1 MTDTP
6 SNAAPWPPALPLV
19 AILRGLQ
26 PERAADVAR
35 VLFDAGFRAVE
46 VPLNRPGAIDAI
58 AAIVAAAPA
67 DAWIGAGTVLET
79 GQVDAVA
86 DTGARLCVSPHFDP
100 AILARARQRGM
111 RTVPGVFTASEAF
124 AAWRAGAD
132 ALKIFPAEAM
142 TLAGLK
148 GLTTVLPAGL
158 PLWPVGGVDAGN
170 IAAWR
175 RAGATGFG
183 LGGGL
188 FKPQLSLDEIAARAR
203 AHVDAWSAGTQETG
217 VDGANFK
224 AGHSRA

>member
-1 MTDTP
+1 MTEPTP
-6 SNAAPWPPALPLV
+6 DAGAWPPAMPLV

-35 VLFDAGFRAVE
+35 VLFDAGFRALE
-46 VPLNRPGAIDAI
+46 VPLNRAGAISAI
-58 AAIVAAAPA
+58 ATVVRMAPA

-79 GQVDAVA
+79 AQVDAVG
-86 DTGARLCVSPHFDP
+86 DTGASLIVSPHFDP
-100 AILARARQRGM
+100 AVIRRARERGM
-111 RTVPGVFTASEAF
+111 RSVPGVFTASEAF

-142 TLAGLK
+142 THAGLT
-148 GLTTVLPAGL
+148 GLTTVLPPGL
-158 PLWPVGGVDAGN
+158 PLWPVGGIVPDN

-188 FKPQLSLDEIAARAR
+188 FKPELSVLEIASRAR
-203 AHVDAWSAGTQETG
+203 SYVDAWNASAPE
-217 VDGANFK
+217 
-224 AGHSRA
+224 

>member
-1 MTDTP
+1 MTHTT
-6 SNAAPWPPALPLV
+6 PWPPALPLV

-26 PERAADVAR
+26 PERALDVAR
-35 VLFDAGFRAVE
+35 VLFDAGFRALE

-58 AAIVAAAPA
+58 AAIVPDAPA
-67 DAWIGAGTVLET
+67 DACIGAGTVLET
-79 GQVDAVA
+79 AQVDAVG
-86 DTGARLCVSPHFDP
+86 DTGATLIVSPHFDA
-100 AILARARQRGM
+100 AIVQRARERGM

-142 TLAGLK
+142 THAGLT
-148 GLTTVLPAGL
+148 GLTSVLPKDL
-158 PLWPVGGVDAGN
+158 PLWPVGSIVPDN

-188 FKPQLSLDEIAARAR
+188 FKPEFSIADIASRAR
-203 AHVDAWSAGTQETG
+203 AYVDAWRASA
-217 VDGANFK
+217 
-224 AGHSRA
+224 

>member
-1 MTDTP
+1 MTEPTT
-6 SNAAPWPPALPLV
+6 NAATWPPRLPLV

-26 PERAADVAR
+26 PARAADIAR
-35 VLFDAGFRAVE
+35 VLFDAGFRALE

-58 AAIVAAAPA
+58 AAIVPLAPA
-67 DAWIGAGTVLET
+67 DAWIGAGTVLDT
-79 GQVDAVA
+79 TQVDAVG
-86 DTGARLCVSPHFDP
+86 DTGASLIVSPHFD
-100 AILARARQRGM
+100 AAVVRRARERGM

-142 TLAGLK
+142 THAGLT
-148 GLTTVLPAGL
+148 GLTTVLPPAL
-158 PLWPVGGVDAGN
+158 PLWPVGGIVPDN

-188 FKPQLSLDEIAARAR
+188 FKPESSVAEIAARAR
-203 AHVDAWSAGTQETG
+203 AYVDAWNASAP
-217 VDGANFK
+217 A
-224 AGHSRA
+224 